1 MKKDETKQ
9 TTLFGGYV
17 EETEN
22 EQTLVFV
29 KVHEEVVSEG
39 DQFTLTPNNVIYNET
54 KNCMTMIDSEKN
66 QALTVWFENH
76 PNAKYQSMPD
86 GIRLGRAVEKVMKI
100 NLATAQDLEDCM
112 TDTKFELNIT
122 HTGDK
127 GRLWTVKQ
135 V

>member
-1 MKKDETKQ
+1 MKDETKQ

-17 EETEN
+17 EETES
-22 EQTLVFV
+22 EQTLEFV
-29 KVHEEVVSEG
+29 KVHEQVVSDG

-54 KNCMTMIDSEKN
+54 KNCLTMIDGDKN

-76 PNAKYQSMPD
+76 PNSKYNSMPD

-112 TDTKFELNIT
+112 TDTKFELTIT
-122 HTGDK
+122 HTGEK
-127 GRLWTVKQ
+127 GRLWTVKTC
-135 V
+135 